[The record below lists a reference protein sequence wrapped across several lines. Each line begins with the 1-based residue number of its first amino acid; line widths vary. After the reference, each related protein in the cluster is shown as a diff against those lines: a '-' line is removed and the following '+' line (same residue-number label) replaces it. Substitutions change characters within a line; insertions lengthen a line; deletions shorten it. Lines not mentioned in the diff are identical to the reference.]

1 MILSNSHFFPPAI
14 CKTDRQ
20 GAQYAPS
27 LPKHNIFALTRLDQ
41 NRATGQIAHHF
52 GLSVTWRVKTW
63 TWKPVMFV
71 GKVKGHW
78 QWGIVQCLFM
88 FLDVLLMLVVLPSMA
103 DISLLPNSILIAV
116 SSSCHVGFEGRR
128 PHGWSVPKDDDEF
141 PQVFIISGKCVPLKG
156 YIGTIVSIYIYI
168 LPYPLKRLGFANKF
182 PHGFQLFEYN
192 ACYSHWTSNVVN
204 FEHLWTMDFNLPSG
218 YLT

>member
-1 MILSNSHFFPPAI
+1 MILSNSHFFHQPYI
-14 CKTDRQ
+14 KNDRQ

-52 GLSVTWRVKTW
+52 GLSVAWRVKTW

-71 GKVKGHW
+71 GKVKRHW
-78 QWGIVQCLFM
+78 QWGVVQCLFM

-116 SSSCHVGFEGRR
+116 SNSCHVGFEGRR

-141 PQVFIISGKCVPLKG
+141 PQVFVISRIYVPLKG
-156 YIGTIVSIYIYI
+156 YRNYCLDIYIYI
-168 LPYPLKRLGFANKF
+168 LQYPLKRLGFANKF
-182 PHGFQLFEYN
+182 PHGFHLFE
-192 ACYSHWTSNVVN
+192 
-204 FEHLWTMDFNLPSG
+204 
-218 YLT
+218 